1 MTDGVQARERMV
13 IEQLEARGI
22 RDTRV
27 LQAMRDVPRERFVDP
42 ELVSEAYAD
51 RPLPIPEGQTISQP
65 FMVAF
70 MAEAAAIE
78 VGDRI
83 LEIGA
88 GSGYAA
94 AVLSHL
100 ATRVWT
106 LERNQRLARYAGSR
120 ISGLG
125 RSNVTVLRADGAE
138 GWAPAAPFD
147 AIVVSA
153 CATHIPDALK
163 LQLVIGGRLVI
174 PVGDPAGEQRLLRLV
189 RTAADAWTEEDLGAV
204 RFVPMTDGPGES

>member
-1 MTDGVQARERMV
+1 
-13 IEQLEARGI
+13 
-22 RDTRV
+22 
-27 LQAMRDVPRERFVDP
+27 
-42 ELVSEAYAD
+42 
-51 RPLPIPEGQTISQP
+51 
-65 FMVAF
+65 MVAF
-70 MAEAAAIE
+70 MAVAAAIE